1 METEAPAVPL
11 IEPSPQ
17 PQRRGKPAVFVKELT
32 SRARRRLL
40 KHFIALAASDRLLR
54 FGTIASDE
62 VITRYVEGI
71 DFSRDT
77 VFGVYDRR
85 LRLLGVGHLAF
96 ALRENTDTDSVTI
109 KAQVAEFGV
118 SVAASARGLGVG
130 SALFRRAAIHCRNAD
145 IDTLYMHC
153 LASNK
158 VMIHIA
164 EKAGMQIHRD
174 YREADAYLK
183 IAPADSGSV
192 MHEAWQEQAAT
203 LDYTFKANVR
213 MLRIWLENIVAR
225 LQNKKK

>member
-1 METEAPAVPL
+1 M
-11 IEPSPQ
+11 EPSPQ